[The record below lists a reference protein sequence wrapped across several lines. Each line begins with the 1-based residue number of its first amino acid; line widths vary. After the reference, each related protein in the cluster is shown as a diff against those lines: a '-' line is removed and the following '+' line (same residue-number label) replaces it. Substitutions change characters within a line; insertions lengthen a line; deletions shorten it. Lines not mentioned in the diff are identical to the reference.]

1 MKKKRKLRRGL
12 FAKLLAPW
20 LVIFAILLSFQIYK
34 LNILPVHYLIPV
46 VVILVVLALLFLLL
60 AYFKTRK
67 SGMRIF
73 VTFMVFV
80 LTVAYGAANYY
91 VYKTDEMFARID
103 DLADK
108 IVNTETIRV
117 MKGSAIQDMKDLNNV
132 TVGICTA
139 QDKDGVQL
147 METAI
152 TNAGVKIKTQD
163 YPSMVDMTAALYDG
177 EIQAMIMNDGFL
189 GVVHDVEPYT
199 FVTTETRVVY
209 QEIFYTPRP
218 TVKEDSKDQ
227 VNVTQDPFTVLIS
240 GNDTYGSL
248 GENSRSD
255 VNMLVTVN
263 PKTGIVLMTSIP
275 RDYYL
280 EMDCPDGFG
289 CAQGEMDKLTHTGL
303 HGVETT
309 EATLEKA
316 LDININYTVRVN
328 FSSLVNLVDALDGV
342 DVQVDKGLA
351 VETFYAN
358 ETLEG
363 VKEGMNHLDGE
374 RALAFARE
382 RHAYLDG
389 DNQRVRNQ
397 QIVLRAIIDKITS
410 PTILLNYGKFVDAIG
425 GAFETDMPSSQIK
438 DLMRYQLTMN
448 PHWQFESYALRGE
461 GSTEYCAELGTAAY
475 VTIPDEYSLQIAREK
490 LQAVLKGE
498 SANEIEDTGESAPAG
513 SIEQPQEDEAD
524 DNYDYSFSQEENEQ
538 NISTPSEDEDLYS
551 SYSYD
556 QSYDTHQYDEDLSS
570 SDEEDPYP
578 AESEFY
584 NQNWTM
590 AND

>member
-1 MKKKRKLRRGL
+1 MAGDLCDIAL
-12 FAKLLAPW
+12 FSNLQAE
-20 LVIFAILLSFQIYK
+20 
-34 LNILPVHYLIPV
+34 YLTCSLFDPV

-513 SIEQPQEDEAD
+513 SIEQPQEDDAD

-538 NISTPSEDEDLYS
+538 NISTPTEDEDLYS